1 MDDKS
6 ASNHYNSL
14 VYVKEIKT
22 SDKVLNDKNDIHNIQ
37 EDDVMT
43 LISTL
48 MANTKSENIENTS
61 RRSILGASRND
72 FFAGSILLY
81 IKTL

>member
-1 MDDKS
+1 MYIKEKS
-6 ASNHYNSL
+6 FEEMIDSTEEN
-14 VYVKEIKT
+14 KK
-22 SDKVLNDKNDIHNIQ
+22 IQ

-48 MANTKSENIENTS
+48 MANTKSENIEKTS